1 MAIKSRPAIVK
12 IENLKGLKDEILAK
26 VTASSL
32 YVKKL
37 KPFLDDRMFDVEIT
51 AENHY
56 NRTLE
61 VIEDSLKDGAA
72 RGSMGHSSI
81 ETIEGRVTLKPGW
94 RPLSKSWLKDKKRRS
109 KPGYTPNKNMRRGKA
124 MGSPG
129 RVRGRSFGADR
140 HWLDEKKFY
149 NAFKSSVLGRGKVD
163 VEYTMKEMRDGTYAV
178 EYRLVLGN
186 LPAGYLNQAIRR
198 SLILGAEGAGS
209 GGLVDLPKSMLTKS
223 RNPRGLARGGW
234 PEYHQP
240 LMRPIAQRLG
250 RAMKQQILKSL
261 ARR

>member
-1 MAIKSRPAIVK
+1 MARKPAIVK

-26 VTASSL
+26 VTASTQ
-32 YVKKL
+32 YVSEL
-37 KPFLDDRMFDVEIT
+37 KPFLNDRMFDVEIV
-51 AENHY
+51 AEDHY

-61 VIEDSLKDGAA
+61 VIEDMLRDGAG
-72 RGSMGHSSI
+72 RGSVGHTALQ
-81 ETIEGRVTLKPGW
+81 TIEGRVNIPRGW
-94 RPLSKSWLKDKKRRS
+94 LPLSKSWLHDKKRRS

-124 MGSPG
+124 AAGTPG
-129 RVRGRSFGADR
+129 RVRGRSYGADR
-140 HWLDEKKFY
+140 FWLDEKKFY

-198 SLILGAEGAGS
+198 SLILGTVGAGS
-209 GGLVDLPKSMLTKS
+209 GGMVDLPKSMLTKS